1 MEVKN
6 PLAFLDKREATH
18 TKTFITNLAI
28 GLVAFLIFTG
38 ISSIASAQEPE
49 DDVPPPTREVQRENA
64 AEALEARQA
73 ALEERR
79 EEMASRT
86 EAMREQM
93 EERRETMASRTEA
106 VREQIAERR
115 NALSERSRNR
125 VLALADNIS
134 QKMNAAIARLEQIIK
149 RFEVRVAALEGQG
162 VDGSASEAKL
172 DEAKDS
178 LATAKQI
185 VNNQVNDLIDAAVDA
200 ENPRETW
207 GAARTAFTEAKTAIK
222 DAHQNVREALALL
235 KDAVAAAELG
245 GGVSETVRTNI
256 ASETEGDD
264 EGSNETTT
272 N

>member
-28 GLVAFLIFTG
+28 GLVAFLIFSG

-49 DDVPPPTREVQRENA
+49 TERATTTPEERRANA

-86 EAMREQM
+86 EAVREQM
-93 EERRETMASRTEA
+93 EERRENMASRTEA

-115 NALSERSRNR
+115 EALSERTRNR

-134 QKMNAAIARLEQIIK
+134 QKMLAAIDRLEQIIG
-149 RFEVRVAALEGQG
+149 RFETRLVALEARGI
-162 VDGSASEAKL
+162 DGTAAQAKL

-178 LATAKQI
+178 LTTAKRI
-185 VNNQVNDLIDAAVDA
+185 VNDEVNNLVDQTVDS

-207 GAARTAFTEAKTAIK
+207 RAARTAFSEAREAIK
-222 DAHQNVREALALL
+222 DAHQDLREALALL
-235 KDAVAAAELG
+235 KAAVADTEG
-245 GGVSETVRTNI
+245 DNGVSEAVRSNDT
-256 ASETEGDD
+256 
-264 EGSNETTT
+264 NETGTENT
-272 N
+272 NN